1 MEKKIKIFKTIAII
15 FIILILSLISFVGVF
30 RDNLNAKANIIPEFS
45 LGMEFAG
52 TREFKFTLDTASE
65 EKNVY
70 IDDNGNYKG
79 TVVEEST
86 SDSSGVSL
94 DATTDGTGD
103 NVAKEEAEKVEFKTE
118 KRTIKANEDS
128 VLNQESYEK
137 SKKIIQTR

>member
-15 FIILILSLISFVGVF
+15 LIIITLSLISFVGVF

-70 IDDNGNYKG
+70 
-79 TVVEEST
+79 
-86 SDSSGVSL
+86 
-94 DATTDGTGD
+94 
-103 NVAKEEAEKVEFKTE
+103 
-118 KRTIKANEDS
+118 
-128 VLNQESYEK
+128 SY
-137 SKKIIQTR
+137 